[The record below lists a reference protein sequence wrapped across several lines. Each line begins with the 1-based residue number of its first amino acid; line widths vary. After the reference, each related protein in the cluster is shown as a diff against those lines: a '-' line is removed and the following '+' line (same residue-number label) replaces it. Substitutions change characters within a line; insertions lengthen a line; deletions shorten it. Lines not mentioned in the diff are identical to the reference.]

1 MAVRKC
7 QKHCRVLKVQMNDI
21 PLNKN
26 KTDMKNLKP
35 EEREVT
41 LTSVGG
47 HGCSVIAEANFL
59 AQGPNVV
66 RLDTAPARC

>member
-1 MAVRKC
+1 
-7 QKHCRVLKVQMNDI
+7 
-21 PLNKN
+21 
-26 KTDMKNLKP
+26 MKNLKP